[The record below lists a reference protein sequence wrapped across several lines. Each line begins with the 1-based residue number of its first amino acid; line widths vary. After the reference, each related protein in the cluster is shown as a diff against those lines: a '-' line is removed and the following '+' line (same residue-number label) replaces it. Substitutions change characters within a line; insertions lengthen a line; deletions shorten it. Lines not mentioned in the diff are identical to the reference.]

1 MSYLLDTCTLFW
13 LVSEPERISNP
24 AKNVLLENPGNLF
37 VSAISAFEFGV
48 KERKGIFKFPYPT
61 EEWFRRVLK
70 DSGVAQV
77 PINFQIATKS
87 TQLPPHHTDPCD
99 RIIVATAQEYGM
111 RIVTPDPLIRKY
123 PQAECIW

>member
-1 MSYLLDTCTLFW
+1 MSFLLDTCTLFW
-13 LVSEPERISNP
+13 LVSEPGRISDQ
-24 AKNVLLENPGNLF
+24 ARSVIQENRDNLF

-48 KERKGIFKFPYPT
+48 KERKGKFKFPYPA

-70 DSGVAQV
+70 DLGVAQV

-111 RIVTPDPLIRKY
+111 RIITPDPLIQKY
-123 PQAECIW
+123 PQAECVW